1 MDWVVQEG
9 LTEGV
14 RFALGL
20 KNEEQVTLLWSFGE
34 RMFQSHRPGGGR
46 DLSGQMEGPET
57 QRHVMW
63 SGRPAVPG
71 HTGSCGRRK
80 RLGLVPGTTGG
91 HVVRRALDA
100 QRRPVCVSGTAWHL
114 GSSSGRSGVCVLL
127 FPLLWAPRQC
137 PGEVP
142 RVSRVLFLA
151 FLCVLLNVHLSPAPT
166 PVLGLTP
173 GPARLWP
180 LVLNKQGTE
189 GDAVA

>member
-20 KNEEQVTLLWSFGE
+20 KNEELVTLLWSFGG

-57 QRHVMW
+57 QRPVMW
-63 SGRPAVPG
+63 SGRPTAPG

-127 FPLLWAPRQC
+127 FPLLWAPQRGAADFKGAFPCFSVRAVEC
-137 PGEVP
+137 PPLPCPDPCSG
-142 RVSRVLFLA
+142 A
-151 FLCVLLNVHLSPAPT
+151 HA
-166 PVLGLTP
+166 
-173 GPARLWP
+173 WP
-180 LVLNKQGTE
+180 CA
-189 GDAVA
+189 AVAFGA